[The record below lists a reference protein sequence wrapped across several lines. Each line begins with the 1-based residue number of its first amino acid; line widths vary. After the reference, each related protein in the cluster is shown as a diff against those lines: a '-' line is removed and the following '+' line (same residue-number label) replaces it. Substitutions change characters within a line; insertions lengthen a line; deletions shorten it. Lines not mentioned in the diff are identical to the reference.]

1 LLEKKFKKKKKKK
14 AGLDK
19 IHMNGEI
26 ITGIVLCMYGD
37 LISLKTLAS
46 EVLSA
51 LCLISAQAHGCAI
64 YFS

>member
-1 LLEKKFKKKKKKK
+1 
-14 AGLDK
+14 
-19 IHMNGEI
+19 MNGEI